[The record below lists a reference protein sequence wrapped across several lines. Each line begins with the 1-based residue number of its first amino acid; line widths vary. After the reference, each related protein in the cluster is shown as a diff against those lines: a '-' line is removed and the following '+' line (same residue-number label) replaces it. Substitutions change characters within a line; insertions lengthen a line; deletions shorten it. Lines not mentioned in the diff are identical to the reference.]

1 MSTVY
6 GRQVR
11 EGLARQ
17 CDRPLASRAAQP
29 GAGWMVAAFGRLS
42 FSQPGAE
49 IGFAHMLGA
58 QIAPASRGT
67 DGPLYCKRY

>member
-1 MSTVY
+1 
-6 GRQVR
+6 
-11 EGLARQ
+11 
-17 CDRPLASRAAQP
+17 
-29 GAGWMVAAFGRLS
+29 MVAAFGRLS

-67 DGPLYCKRY
+67 DGPLYGKRY